1 MTVHELRAGAELL
14 PVGQRR
20 FSLEKWIATFVM
32 KRFEGQILPVTV
44 EIADLAA
51 VRTIAA
57 KSRGHNIELAD
68 ALIAA
73 TAEVH
78 NLQVV
83 TLNRRH
89 LQPLGVR
96 LVNWSD
102 VRSEEP
108 AKPALKCPQ
117 GFPRLPSRSCFTEQR
132 SRRRAGV
139 GASRGAGVVSWPVWL
154 TH

>member
-1 MTVHELRAGAELL
+1 MRMSIPTESAISVMTVHELRAGAELL

-89 LQPLGVR
+89 FEHLGVR
-96 LVNWSD
+96 LVN
-102 VRSEEP
+102 
-108 AKPALKCPQ
+108 L
-117 GFPRLPSRSCFTEQR
+117 
-132 SRRRAGV
+132 
-139 GASRGAGVVSWPVWL
+139 
-154 TH
+154 